1 MNLYHVLE
9 ALIVVVAV
17 GLALW
22 YLLRRFKKSKQAL
35 DKGSGCGCSC
45 DSCPASKSDETDE

>member
-1 MNLYHVLE
+1 MNIYHLLE
-9 ALIVVVAV
+9 ALLVVVAV

-45 DSCPASKSDETDE
+45 DSCPASKNDETDE